1 MDLCRMVVMLRT
13 IGKIGNELS
22 NLNSIDA
29 WFYRADNPDTIEFAE
44 LIKMN
49 KEYWLSEYR
58 Q

>member
-1 MDLCRMVVMLRT
+1 MVVMLRT

-22 NLNSIDA
+22 NLNSVDV
-29 WFYRADNPDTIEFAE
+29 WFYRVDNPDTIEFTE

-49 KEYWLSEYR
+49 KEYWFSEYR